1 MKAKGIKELN
11 KYKMGDKLTNRQAI
25 IAKCADCMGL
35 YVDGKLDCTIPDCP
49 LYPLMPYGSIWKG
62 RPKGKIPVG
71 FVNTMHQKIKQG
83 RNKTIS
89 SAYGPTLSTHPSLRG
104 N

>member
-1 MKAKGIKELN
+1 MKAKGVKELN

-35 YVDGKLDCTIPDCP
+35 YVDGKLDCQIPDCP
-49 LYPLMPYGSIWKG
+49 LYPLMPYGKAWKG

-71 FVNTMHQKIKQG
+71 FVNTMRQKIK
-83 RNKTIS
+83 
-89 SAYGPTLSTHPSLRG
+89 
-104 N
+104 